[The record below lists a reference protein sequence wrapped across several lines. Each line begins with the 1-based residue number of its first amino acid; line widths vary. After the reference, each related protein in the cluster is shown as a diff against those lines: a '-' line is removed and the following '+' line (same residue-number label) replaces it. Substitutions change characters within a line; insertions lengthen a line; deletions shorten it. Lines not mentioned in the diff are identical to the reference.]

1 MLRFKSDYVGHG
13 SYERIGV
20 YDMMYKNLLIE
31 DKKHYGSSSFLA
43 TLSSAIT
50 YQSVQEFAEFFPDC
64 CGQRCLI
71 LLQGFYLHFILRCI
85 LRVFCAFFVEN
96 YRNWRNFCCDVCW

>member
-43 TLSSAIT
+43 TLSSTIT

-71 LLQGFYLHFILRCI
+71 LLQGFFLHFILRCI
-85 LRVFCAFFVEN
+85 LKSILCFFCGKLPELPKLLL
-96 YRNWRNFCCDVCW
+96 

>member
-43 TLSSAIT
+43 TLSSTIT

-71 LLQGFYLHFILRCI
+71 LLQGFFYIL
-85 LRVFCAFFVEN
+85 FCDAS
-96 YRNWRNFCCDVCW
+96 